1 MAAMLSLAQRVY
13 IINNGHIVHE
23 GTAGELKAQ
32 PELIQRY
39 LGV

>member
-1 MAAMLSLAQRVY
+1 LASRIY

-23 GTAGELKAQ
+23 APAQEIKAQ
-32 PELIQRY
+32 PEILQRY